1 MQINRLAVTGLRIVL
16 VAAFLLLVLF
26 QVMSLPGQFA
36 HMAAENPERA
46 WLQWPLTIFAIL
58 EVACVQVVI
67 VSTWKLLTMVK
78 RDQIFS
84 RRAFVW
90 VDAIMWA
97 IAAAWIML
105 AVFSAIV
112 VLNADDPGLPIL
124 LILTLVAGAAV
135 GLVVVVLRALLRQA
149 ADLRSDLEAVI

>member
-1 MQINRLAVTGLRIVL
+1 MQINRLAVIALRIVL

-97 IAAAWIML
+97 IAAAWAML

-112 VLNADDPGLPIL
+112 VLNADDPGVPIL

>member
-1 MQINRLAVTGLRIVL
+1 
-16 VAAFLLLVLF
+16 
-26 QVMSLPGQFA
+26 
-36 HMAAENPERA
+36 
-46 WLQWPLTIFAIL
+46 
-58 EVACVQVVI
+58 
-67 VSTWKLLTMVK
+67 MVK

-84 RRAFVW
+84 RRAFAW

-97 IAAAWIML
+97 IAAAWTML

-112 VLNADDPGLPIL
+112 VLNADDPGVPLL

>member
-1 MQINRLAVTGLRIVL
+1 MEINRLAVIALRIVL

>member
-1 MQINRLAVTGLRIVL
+1 MQINRLAVIALRIVL

-36 HMAAENPERA
+36 HMAAENPEQA
-46 WLQWPLTIFAIL
+46 HLQWPLTIFTIL

-97 IAAAWIML
+97 IAAAWTML

-112 VLNADDPGLPIL
+112 VLNADDPGMPLL
-124 LILTLVAGAAV
+124 LIMMLAAGAAV

>member
-1 MQINRLAVTGLRIVL
+1 MQINRLAVIALRIVL

-36 HMAAENPERA
+36 HMAAENPEQA
-46 WLQWPLTIFAIL
+46 HLQWPLTIFAIL

-97 IAAAWIML
+97 IAAAWTML

-112 VLNADDPGLPIL
+112 VLNADDPGMPLL
-124 LILTLVAGAAV
+124 LIMMLAAGAAV

>member
-1 MQINRLAVTGLRIVL
+1 MQINRLAVTALRIVL

-78 RDQIFS
+78 HDQIFS

-105 AVFSAIV
+105 AVFSATV
-112 VLNADDPGLPIL
+112 VLNADDPGVPIL

>member
-90 VDAIMWA
+90 VDVIMWA

-149 ADLRSDLEAVI
+149 ADLRSDLETVI

>member
-1 MQINRLAVTGLRIVL
+1 MQITRLAVTALRIVL

-46 WLQWPLTIFAIL
+46 SLQWPLTIFAIL
-58 EVACVQVVI
+58 EVACLQVVI

-97 IAAAWIML
+97 IAAAWTML

-112 VLNADDPGLPIL
+112 VLNADDPGVPLL
-124 LILTLVAGAAV
+124 LILMLVAGAAV

>member
-1 MQINRLAVTGLRIVL
+1 MQINRLAVTALRIVL

-97 IAAAWIML
+97 IAAAWAML

>member
-1 MQINRLAVTGLRIVL
+1 MKINRLAVIALRIVL
-16 VAAFLLLVLF
+16 VGAFLLLVLF

-46 WLQWPLTIFAIL
+46 YLQWPLTIFGIL

-78 RDQIFS
+78 QDQIFS

-97 IAAAWIML
+97 IAAAWTML

-112 VLNADDPGLPIL
+112 VLNADDPGVPLL
-124 LILTLVAGAAV
+124 LILMLAAGAAV

-149 ADLRSDLEAVI
+149 ADLRSDMEAVI

>member
-1 MQINRLAVTGLRIVL
+1 MEINRPAVIALRIVL

-84 RRAFVW
+84 RRAFAW

-97 IAAAWIML
+97 IAAAWTML

-112 VLNADDPGLPIL
+112 VLNADDPGVPLL
-124 LILTLVAGAAV
+124 LILMLVAGAAV

>member
-1 MQINRLAVTGLRIVL
+1 MKINHLAVIALRIVL
-16 VAAFLLLVLF
+16 VGAFLLLALF

-46 WLQWPLTIFAIL
+46 YLQWPLTIFGIL

-78 RDQIFS
+78 QYQIFS

-97 IAAAWIML
+97 IAAAWTML

-112 VLNADDPGLPIL
+112 VLN
-124 LILTLVAGAAV
+124 
-135 GLVVVVLRALLRQA
+135 
-149 ADLRSDLEAVI
+149 